1 MKRLYLLFILILGL
15 VPLSVSAQS
24 QSLTTIFAADNSFAG
39 NMFDVSV
46 SEDVCINSF
55 DVNLVSPATTETM
68 TIYYKVGTYA
78 GSETNAG
85 AWTTLGS
92 AVVTPQG
99 LDTPTPVPVG
109 GLTLSPGTVYGF
121 YVSLSTYTGD
131 GDAIA
136 YTNGGP
142 NVYSN
147 GVMTLT
153 TAVGNFFPEFSGTF
167 FPRQWNGTIHYT
179 LGDCSGGIVPPS
191 GPQPAFVDGRIN
203 NYDVAAPIA
212 VYPHFVNGEVGLIIY
227 DVNGVELLVVSAAQL
242 ADAPDNPSS
251 NLLIAESNNVEL
263 YRLAGGGWQINAP
276 QYNGKT
282 YVLLFEEP
290 YVNIGY
296 TSYEE

>member
-1 MKRLYLLFILILGL
+1 MGLG
-15 VPLSVSAQS
+15 P
-24 QSLTTIFAADNSFAG
+24 
-39 NMFDVSV
+39 
-46 SEDVCINSF
+46 
-55 DVNLVSPATTETM
+55 P
-68 TIYYKVGTYA
+68 
-78 GSETNAG
+78 
-85 AWTTLGS
+85 
-92 AVVTPQG
+92 G
-99 LDTPTPVPVG
+99 LQR
-109 GLTLSPGTVYGF
+109 
-121 YVSLSTYTGD
+121 
-131 GDAIA
+131 
-136 YTNGGP
+136 
-142 NVYSN
+142 
-147 GVMTLT
+147 
-153 TAVGNFFPEFSGTF
+153 SG
-167 FPRQWNGTIHYT
+167 QQN
-179 LGDCSGGIVPPS
+179 GGIVPPS
-191 GPQPAFVDGRIN
+191 GSQPAFVDGRIN